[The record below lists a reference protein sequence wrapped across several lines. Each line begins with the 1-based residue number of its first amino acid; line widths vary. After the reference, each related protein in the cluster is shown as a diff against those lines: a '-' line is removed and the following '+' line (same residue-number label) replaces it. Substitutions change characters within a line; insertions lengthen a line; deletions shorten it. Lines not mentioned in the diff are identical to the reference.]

1 MSSTV
6 QHQALGQGDKLPC
19 PVLSLI
25 PNSTQIPNVI
35 LDHFM
40 PRLGGEDFKVLVF
53 LFRKTLGWRKRRDRL
68 SLSQIQRGA
77 GVSRHKAIDAT
88 RLFERLGL
96 IAKRRSGYR
105 GTNEYEPV
113 LTLTGDQVVSIGS
126 ALDALVRGA
135 HHSGPA
141 TSARSDTP
149 LVHEA
154 HKQKPTIQKDSK
166 RTAGGGGV
174 GEEGEPTRGN
184 GARRQTRQQGIES
197 LQATDE
203 DWKEFRTAWHRAV
216 GADER
221 RNNK

>member
-1 MSSTV
+1 MPGTA
-6 QHQALGQGDKLPC
+6 QHKALSEEDKLHRPA
-19 PVLSLI
+19 LLLI

-40 PRLGGEDFKVLVF
+40 PRLGGEDFKVLLF

-68 SLSQIQRGA
+68 SLTQIQRGA

-113 LTLTGDQVVSIGS
+113 LTLSGDQVASIVS
-126 ALDALVRGA
+126 ALDALVRRAHRSGA
-135 HHSGPA
+135 A
-141 TSARSDTP
+141 TSARSGTP

-154 HKQKPTIQKDSK
+154 HKQKPTIQKDPM
-166 RTAGGGGV
+166 RTVVGGGV
-174 GEEGEPTRGN
+174 GEGEKPTGGN
-184 GARRQTRQQGIES
+184 GASKRTRQQSTES
-197 LQATDE
+197 SQATEE
-203 DWKEFRTAWHRAV
+203 DWKEFRTALRRVV
-216 GADER
+216 GADEQ
-221 RNNK
+221 RNRK